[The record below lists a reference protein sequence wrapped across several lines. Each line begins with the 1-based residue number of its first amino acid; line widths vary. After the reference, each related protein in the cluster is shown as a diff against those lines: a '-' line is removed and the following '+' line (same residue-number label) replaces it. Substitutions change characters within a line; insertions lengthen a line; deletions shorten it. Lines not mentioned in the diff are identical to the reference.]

1 MAVRKLAVGDIVHFE
16 IDGKV
21 MSDVLTVLKIE
32 NDYITFD
39 KLNKSVPIASK
50 KYLVR
55 EEVKKEK
62 RSLLSYIIEVLE
74 KENRPMSVM
83 EISQKVIEYGYV
95 CPRNKTQEKTTFNTT
110 VSSRITAY
118 CKKGNNEIVCTE
130 RGVYKHKKC
139 QAVYLKQIEKL
150 KAIMKKYN
158 ITEEDLKEELKR
170 RSTKTSQK

>member
-1 MAVRKLAVGDIVHFE
+1 
-16 IDGKV
+16 
-21 MSDVLTVLKIE
+21 
-32 NDYITFD
+32 
-39 KLNKSVPIASK
+39 
-50 KYLVR
+50 
-55 EEVKKEK
+55 
-62 RSLLSYIIEVLE
+62 
-74 KENRPMSVM
+74 M

-95 CPRNKTQEKTTFNTT
+95 CPRNKTQEKTTFNKT